1 MAQFERTRK
10 PVVDKAYFEVS
21 RLEKRLNRLTQ
32 LLATLPLD
40 QVHSG
45 ASKRWLSW
53 QGDQRKTLEQSV
65 VGWQDDAEVAKCP
78 FCQQE
83 FTTYTFRRH
92 HCRTCGQ
99 VVCGD
104 PRTECSME
112 VGLDVALGMRH
123 LLDLQVYTNRS
134 DSSRVSEKSPEKLSI
149 DVRLCKDCRS
159 TLFDRHDF
167 EAAIQKEPPDLR
179 AYRNLVQFERGIR
192 LLLPQ
197 FHKLLTALQ
206 YAALLYSIET
216 STNKIQQRP

>member
-1 MAQFERTRK
+1 ME
-10 PVVDKAYFEVS
+10 
-21 RLEKRLNRLTQ
+21 

-40 QVHSG
+40 QVQSG
-45 ASKRWLSW
+45 ASKRWMSW
-53 QGDQRKTLEQSV
+53 QNDQRKTLEQSV
-65 VGWQDDAEVAKCP
+65 VGWQDDAEVSKCP

-92 HCRTCGQ
+92 HCRTCGR

-112 VGLDVALGMRH
+112 VGLNVA
-123 LLDLQVYTNRS
+123 VSPAS
-134 DSSRVSEKSPEKLSI
+134 DSDSRVSLSVSEKTSKKLNI

-167 EAAIQKEPPDLR
+167 EADICKEPPDLR
-179 AYRNLVQFERGIR
+179 AYRNLIQFERGIR

-197 FHKLLTALQ
+197 FQKLLTALQ
-206 YAALLYSIET
+206 YVNPNFSSIILLI
-216 STNKIQQRP
+216 P